1 MKRFA
6 FAALLIVSGCGS
18 PQINVPAPGFADLVV
33 HHAKII
39 TVDAKFTI
47 AEAIAIRD
55 GRIVAIGPDE
65 EIFKW
70 VENGKTRVIDAE
82 GHPVLPG
89 LYDSH
94 VHLLGASASEIAGP
108 IPEFKTLD
116 DAYAYI
122 KKKAASTPEND
133 WIVVPYAFP
142 TRLKEARFP
151 TRAELDA
158 ADSRHPVFY
167 HAGPSGVVNSKA
179 LQVSEIT
186 KATANPPGGIVV
198 KDPATGEPTGMLR
211 GSPALAL
218 LKRVPSVDAD
228 DPPDARRDA
237 VRKLLKLYNQHGIT
251 SVADRNTSREALDW
265 FLALQKE
272 GQLTMRITIS
282 PSFNP
287 SGTREQIAAKLD
299 AMPGKDGRFGPTGVG
314 DDWIRVGPIKLFLDG
329 GMLNGSAYMREPWP
343 KGPAYQVVDDDY
355 HGLLFIPPDQLRVVL
370 EEAAKRKWQMT
381 AHTAGEGAMDVLLD
395 AYDATDKKTPIR
407 DLRWCI
413 THANFPSQRNLEIC
427 QRLGVVADV
436 QPAWLWKDGTTM
448 LQILG
453 EKRLRWFQ
461 PYKTWLKY
469 TTIGGGSDHMIC
481 TDSIHSTNPWN
492 PWLAMWVTLT
502 RETEGGAAPN
512 PEEQL
517 DRKEAIRL
525 YTINN
530 AFLTFEEKIK
540 GSIEPGKL
548 ADLVVLPDDIMTCPP
563 KSIES
568 MHVLMTIVGGKIVY
582 QRDGFNPEHRS
593 RSVH

>member
-1 MKRFA
+1 MRTIA
-6 FAALLIVSGCGS
+6 LAGLLIVSGCHSS
-18 PQINVPAPGFADLVV
+18 PDAAPGPGFADMIV

-39 TVDAKFTI
+39 TVDSKFSI
-47 AEAIAIRD
+47 AEALAIRD
-55 GRIVAIGPDE
+55 GRIVAMGPDE

-94 VHLLGASASEIAGP
+94 VHLLAASASEISGP
-108 IPEFKTLD
+108 IPEFTSLD

-122 KKKAASTPEND
+122 KKKAAAAPESE

-151 TRAELDA
+151 TRSELDV
-158 ADSRHPVFY
+158 ADSKHPVFY

-179 LQVSEIT
+179 LEVSGIT
-186 KATANPPGGIVV
+186 KATPNPPGGIVV

-218 LKRVPSVDAD
+218 LKRVPSIDAD
-228 DPPDARRDA
+228 DPPEARRDA
-237 VRKLLKLYNQHGIT
+237 VKKLMKLYNQYGIT
-251 SVADRNTSREALDW
+251 SVADRNTSREALDG
-265 FLALQKE
+265 FLAIQNE
-272 GQLTMRITIS
+272 GQLTLRITIS

-287 SGTREQIAAKLD
+287 SGTRAELGARLD
-299 AMPGKDGRFGPTGVG
+299 AMAGKDGRFGPTGKG

-343 KGPAYQVVDDDY
+343 KGPAYQVVDEDY
-355 HGLLFIPPDQLRVVL
+355 RGLLFIQPEQLRVVL
-370 EEAAKRKWQMT
+370 EEAAKRGWQMT

-395 AYDATDKKTPIR
+395 AYDATDKKVPIK

-413 THANFPSQRNLEIC
+413 THANFPSERNLKIC
-427 QRLGVVADV
+427 RRLGVVADV

-448 LQILG
+448 LGILG

-469 TTIGGGSDHMIC
+469 TTIGGGSDHMIR

-502 RETEGGAAPN
+502 RETEGGAQPN
-512 PEEQL
+512 PEEKL
-517 DRKEAIRL
+517 SREEAIRL

-530 AFLTFEEKIK
+530 AYLHHEEKDK
-540 GSIEPGKL
+540 GSLEVGKL
-548 ADLVVLPDDIMTCPP
+548 GDLIIIDRDVTTCPTDEILRT
-563 KSIES
+563 K
-568 MHVLMTIVGGKIVY
+568 VLGTIVGGKVVWA
-582 QRDGFNPEHRS
+582 RD
-593 RSVH
+593 